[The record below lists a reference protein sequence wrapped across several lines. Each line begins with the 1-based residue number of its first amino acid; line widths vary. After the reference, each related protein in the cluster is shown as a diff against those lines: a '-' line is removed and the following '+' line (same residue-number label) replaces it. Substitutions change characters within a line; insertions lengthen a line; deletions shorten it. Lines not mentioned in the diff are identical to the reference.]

1 MSSSVALVCGLGARD
16 DKGVSL
22 NARVFGAEKPIPSR
36 CAIRWRQLSTW
47 SISAQSN
54 GQRELTRDRSGGD
67 RLSPGRGQYIRYIC
81 GANHYASRPNPVPR
95 DHQYPRDG
103 EHNSQMALQNH
114 RGGCLRAVSP
124 GYRSGYAASVI
135 RRVRTFQA
143 FTAFVASRNDTHAPP
158 TCVAS
163 VYWKQASRLMPPLA
177 AFTPQSRPATRKK
190 PVCDVTNTGCDPV
203 CTGYDA
209 PCRRLNWAAT

>member
-36 CAIRWRQLSTW
+36 CAKRWRQLSTW

-158 TCVAS
+158 PASPVFTGNRHHGLCRLWPLSRRKAGLPHEKNLYATSPTLDATLCVL
-163 VYWKQASRLMPPLA
+163 VTTPP
-177 AFTPQSRPATRKK
+177 
-190 PVCDVTNTGCDPV
+190 VGV
-203 CTGYDA
+203 
-209 PCRRLNWAAT
+209 